1 MHTWLNLNWKLIFFL
16 FASKLN
22 KLCTTHDCN
31 LTEIDAH
38 MIETQ
43 LTIVLHMIE
52 TQLKIDARM
61 IAASL
66 NTDVHTHDWN
76 LTEKT

>member
-1 MHTWLNLNWKLIFFL
+1 M
-16 FASKLN
+16 
-22 KLCTTHDCN
+22 
-31 LTEIDAH
+31 TEIDAH